1 MRSFSKMKLSSVPA
15 DPDFTEA
22 EKYWHLEDLYG
33 DLAQI
38 ERKSL
43 SKREKQI
50 LRGRLLGYSPKEISA
65 IWGND
70 NSNAL
75 RTKLAVDLYPLIKLL
90 IQERTGEEVDPGG
103 SRVLILLEQLAYRK
117 ALM

>member
-1 MRSFSKMKLSSVPA
+1 MKLNSVPS

-22 EKYWHLEDLYG
+22 EKYWHLDNLYQ

-38 ERKSL
+38 KRRPL

-50 LRGRLLGYSPKEISA
+50 LRGRLLGYSPKEMSA
-65 IWGND
+65 IWGD
-70 NSNAL
+70 ANSDTL
-75 RTKLAVDLYPLIKLL
+75 RCKLANDLYPLIKQL
-90 IQERTGEEVDPGG
+90 IHERTGEEVNPGG